1 MKKFLSD
8 YSYNIVKMFIY
19 QIAIGIFGAML
30 SMATAAMNNDTLS
43 IVVGVLSVLF
53 YLFLLF
59 TMTWEIGAKD
69 RISVDV
75 GKKPYRPYMGFLL
88 ALVANIP
95 NFFIA
100 IVYAVCFP
108 FMGEQT
114 WAGTV
119 NSIVKLLSLAI
130 EGMYTNITSKIF
142 LSIGE
147 ATYPL
152 HYFWWTYFLLPIP
165 AIITVGISYIAGHKN
180 SRIGAFFAG
189 PKVERGEK
197 K

>member
-1 MKKFLSD
+1 MKKLLGE
-8 YSYNIVKMFIY
+8 YSYSIVKMLIY
-19 QIAIGIFGAML
+19 QIAIGIFGAMI
-30 SMATAAMNNDTLS
+30 SMATFAMKNDTLS

-53 YLFLLF
+53 YLFLLY

-88 ALVANIP
+88 SAIANIP
-95 NFFIA
+95 NFLIA
-100 IVYAVCFP
+100 IVYTICFP
-108 FMGEQT
+108 FMGEQE

-119 NSIVKLLSLAI
+119 NGIVKLISLGI
-130 EGMYTNITSKIF
+130 EGMYANIINIDVT
-142 LSIGE
+142 IGGVTE
-147 ATYPL
+147 NL
-152 HYFWWTYFLLPIP
+152 HYFWWTYFLLPLP
-165 AIITVGISYIAGHKN
+165 AIITAGLSYLAGHRN
-180 SRIGAFFAG
+180 SRLGAFFAG